1 MKVLLI
7 HEHGRAHGSGGVV
20 ATYRL
25 HQGLLDSGV
34 ESTLACR
41 KRAIDSPDIVEL
53 PRSDFL
59 ERWLGKITWRLGL
72 NDIHCISSLKIP
84 AFEPFAQADVV
95 NIHGLH
101 TNYLNYLTLP
111 LLARDKHI
119 VLTLHDMWAFTGHCG
134 YCLDCQRWRT
144 GCGKCPYPDTYPPIG
159 RDATAIE
166 WKLKR
171 WVYQHSDLTIV
182 TPSKWMAEL
191 AKQSM
196 LKHFEIHQISNA
208 VDTNAYQPLDK
219 RACRD
224 ELGIDPDKLVVGFAA
239 FSLTSKIKGGD
250 LLIEALGGL
259 PDKLRS
265 KLALLTFG
273 GGNSGEIESS
283 TGIET
288 VQLGFLYDDESK
300 IKAYSAADVFV
311 VPSRHENQGLVPIE
325 SIACGTP
332 VVAFAVGG
340 LPEIVHDGIS
350 GLLAEPENAQS
361 LRQKMALLLTD
372 AVLRLELSKS
382 CRALAVEEFDLKLH
396 VRRYRQLYEDL
407 AGQATLPGQSQATR
421 YAA

>member
-25 HQGLLDSGV
+25 HQGLLEAGV

-59 ERWLGKITWRLGL
+59 EHWLGKITWRLGL

-84 AFEPFAQADVV
+84 TFEPFADADVL

-101 TNYLNYLTLP
+101 TNFLNYLVLP
-111 LLARDKHI
+111 LLARKKPVI
-119 VLTLHDMWAFTGHCG
+119 ITLHDMWPFTGHCG
-134 YCLDCQRWRT
+134 YNLDCERWRT
-144 GCGKCPYPDTYPPIG
+144 GCGKCPYPDTFPPIG
-159 RDATAIE
+159 RDSTAIE

-171 WVYQHSDLTIV
+171 WVYKRSNLTIV
-182 TPSKWMAEL
+182 SPSKWMADL

-196 LKHFEIHQISNA
+196 LGGYEIHQISNA
-208 VDTNAYQPLDK
+208 VDTTTYRPLDK
-219 RACRD
+219 GECRA

-239 FSLTSKIKGGD
+239 FSLTSRIKGGD

-259 PDKLRS
+259 PEELRS
-265 KLALLTFG
+265 KIVLLTFG
-273 GGNSGEIESS
+273 GSGEEIQAS

-300 IKAYSAADVFV
+300 IKAYCAADVFV

-325 SIACGTP
+325 CIACGTP
-332 VVAFAVGG
+332 VVAFSVGG
-340 LPEIVHDGIS
+340 LPEVIREGVS
-350 GLLAEPENAQS
+350 GLLAVPESAQS
-361 LRQKMALLLTD
+361 LREKITLLLTD
-372 AVLRLELSKS
+372 TVMRCELSKR
-382 CRALAVEEFDLKLH
+382 CRILAVEEFDLKLH
-396 VRRYRQLYEDL
+396 VRRYRELYESL
-407 AGQATLPGQSQATR
+407 SGQAKLPGQWCASR